1 MNILLVETWTLKR
14 LLLRD
19 QEELRNMALEIGGKE
34 ILVIYGRI
42 HSRIVSCSYVEE
54 ELMNDESGH
63 LAETSKHS
71 IEGMA

>member
-1 MNILLVETWTLKR
+1 
-14 LLLRD
+14 
-19 QEELRNMALEIGGKE
+19 MALEIGGKE

-54 ELMNDESGH
+54 ELMNYETGH